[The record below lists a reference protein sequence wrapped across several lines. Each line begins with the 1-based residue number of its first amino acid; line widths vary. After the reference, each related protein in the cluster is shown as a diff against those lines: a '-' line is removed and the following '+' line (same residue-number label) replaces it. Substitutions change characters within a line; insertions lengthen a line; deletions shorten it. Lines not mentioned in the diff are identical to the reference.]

1 VHALCEQPQLLSELE
16 VGSELH
22 SAKFEASHTNGKDQN
37 KLEQNGKATTNKWH
51 AAHSHDSKCSWTLA
65 QNAKTNK
72 ISEGKSSPEKNEP
85 TRTALHKKTRQ
96 GYGKRKRT
104 QALINTY
111 VVDERL
117 S

>member
-22 SAKFEASHTNGKDQN
+22 SEKFEASHTNGKDQN

-51 AAHSHDSKCSWTLA
+51 AAHSHGSKCSWTLA

-72 ISEGKSSPEKNEP
+72 ISEGKSSPEKNEL
-85 TRTALHKKTRQ
+85 TRTALHKNTRQ
-96 GYGKRKRT
+96 GKGKRKRA
-104 QALINTY
+104 QASLNTY